1 MSLYLALNIGSLFIP
16 FIYSFEKR
24 MYYIKDWKAI
34 FLAITLVAIPFL
46 IWDVYFTQEGVWGFN
61 PKYLIGVNIV
71 NLPLEEVLFF
81 FCIPYAS
88 IFTHY
93 ALQYFF
99 PDIRLSLK
107 MTKIISLMLLI
118 FGIFV
123 LIFAYPKLYT
133 TFNFALFI
141 LLMLYGILV
150 SSEELQTFYLS
161 FLIILV
167 PFFIVNGLLT
177 GSFIEG
183 EVVWYNNEEN
193 LGIRMFT
200 IPLEDM
206 FYAFNMLYPAVV
218 LIEKFKPYFKK

>member
-1 MSLYLALNIGSLFIP
+1 MSLYLALNIGSLIIP

-34 FLAITLVAIPFL
+34 FLVITLVAIPFL

-150 SSEELQTFYLS
+150 SSVGT
-161 FLIILV
+161 
-167 PFFIVNGLLT
+167 P
-177 GSFIEG
+177 
-183 EVVWYNNEEN
+183 
-193 LGIRMFT
+193 
-200 IPLEDM
+200 
-206 FYAFNMLYPAVV
+206 
-218 LIEKFKPYFKK
+218 